1 MLGHAKRVGQR
12 LAVVAPPEEEH
23 GDGRG
28 DLGGGDLGGAA
39 EPPVDDDP
47 HGAGRV
53 AEHALVDVA
62 ERPADGLERAVEA
75 LLLVE
80 GQQNERDVL
89 LLRAGDDVLVDGSEV
104 GDGRHGAHRHAAEL
118 LVGLEGDDDVMP
130 GLGGQA
136 FVPERH
142 PVAARLVDHRYRR

>member
-1 MLGHAKRVGQR
+1 MLGHAEHVGQH
-12 LAVVAPPEEEH
+12 LTVVAPPKEEH

-28 DLGGGDLGGAA
+28 DLGGGDLGEAA

-62 ERPADGLERAVEA
+62 ECPADGLERPVEA
-75 LLLVE
+75 LMLVE

-89 LLRAGDDVLVDGSEV
+89 LLRAGDDVIVDGGEV
-104 GDGRHGAHRHAAEL
+104 RDGRHGAHRHAAEL
-118 LVGLEGDDDVMP
+118 LVGLKGDDNVMP

-136 FVPERH
+136 FVP
-142 PVAARLVDHRYRR
+142 